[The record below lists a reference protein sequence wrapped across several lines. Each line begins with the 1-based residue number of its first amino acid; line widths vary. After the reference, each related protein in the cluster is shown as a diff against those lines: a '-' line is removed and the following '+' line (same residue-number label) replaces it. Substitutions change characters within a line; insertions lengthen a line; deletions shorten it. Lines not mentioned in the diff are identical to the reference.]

1 MPVHPSKEELE
12 RVWNEEQPG
21 WLKDFSKRTKKMKA
35 FNVTLKP
42 YTKQYLEPVSK
53 VVYAKNAKQAEWERP
68 YDEMRKKYPE
78 HFEKSPHGNHY
89 WMKPGITVEIRV
101 SEVQDA

>member
-1 MPVHPSKEELE
+1 MITREEME

-35 FNVTLKP
+35 YTVTLKP

-53 VVYAKNAKQAEWERP
+53 VVYAKNAKQAEYERP

-78 HFEKSPHGNHY
+78 HFEKSPYGNHH
-89 WMKPGITVEIRV
+89 WLKPGVTVEISV
-101 SEVQDA
+101 SEVVNAKA